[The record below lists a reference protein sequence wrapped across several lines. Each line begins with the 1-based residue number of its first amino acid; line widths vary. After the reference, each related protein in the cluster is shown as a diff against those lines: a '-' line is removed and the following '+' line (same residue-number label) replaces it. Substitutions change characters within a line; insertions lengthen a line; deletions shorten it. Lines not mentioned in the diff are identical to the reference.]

1 VKGDWAWGEELGEE
15 KGNKNTQEVKIME
28 SNKELTW
35 RGKEQSVTV
44 GDFSSFRLVP
54 AKFLKVTLRMG

>member
-1 VKGDWAWGEELGEE
+1 VGEE